1 MWVSLFSFVNV
12 AAMVAWAILILL
24 PRKELLLAVVL
35 YLGIGM
41 LCLVYAFGLVGI
53 LTGWLD
59 PVGPADAAI
68 DFTTLEGVQSIF
80 ASQGGTTVGWTHYL
94 AFDLFVG
101 LWIARD
107 ADQKGVGR
115 VWQAPVLF
123 ATFMAGPVG
132 LLVWL
137 LARERWRGPR
147 TSESPL
153 RKFSR

>member
-1 MWVSLFSFVNV
+1 MWSSVFGFVNL
-12 AAMVAWAILILL
+12 AAMIAWGMLILL
-24 PRKELLLAVVL
+24 PRKELVLAVVL
-35 YLGIGM
+35 YLGVGM
-41 LCLVYAFGLVGI
+41 LCLVYAVGLVGI
-53 LTGWLD
+53 LSGGLD
-59 PVGPADAAI
+59 PVGPASAAV

-115 VWQAPVLF
+115 IWQAPILF
-123 ATFMAGPVG
+123 ATFVAGPVG

-137 LARERWRGPR
+137 LVRERYRGPR
-147 TSESPL
+147 TGESPL
-153 RKFSR
+153 RRFSR

>member
-1 MWVSLFSFVNV
+1 MWASVFSAVTLLAM
-12 AAMVAWAILILL
+12 AAWVILILL

-35 YLGIGM
+35 YLGVGM
-41 LCLVYAFGLVGI
+41 LCLAYAVGLVGI
-53 LTGWLD
+53 LTGGFD
-59 PVGPADAAI
+59 PVGPADAAV
-68 DFTTLEGVQSIF
+68 DFTTLQGVQSIF
-80 ASQGGTTVGWTHYL
+80 ASKGGTTIGWTHYL

-137 LARERWRGPR
+137 LVRERYRGPR

-153 RKFSR
+153 RKFGR

>member
-1 MWVSLFSFVNV
+1 MWASLFSVVNLMAM
-12 AAMVAWAILILL
+12 AAWVILILL

-35 YLGIGM
+35 YLGVGM
-41 LCLVYAFGLVGI
+41 LCLIYAVGLVGI
-53 LTGWLD
+53 LTGSLD
-59 PVGPADAAI
+59 PVGPAEAAV
-68 DFTTLEGVQSIF
+68 DFTTLAGVQSIF

-115 VWQAPVLF
+115 VWQAPMLLV
-123 ATFMAGPVG
+123 TFMAGPVG
-132 LLVWL
+132 LLIWL
-137 LARERWRGPR
+137 LVRERYRGPR